1 MEREESRM
9 GTATFQAP
17 RALRGDVR
25 RGLLAGLTPLVRLVI
40 IAGVA
45 LFLTAL
51 ARALT
56 TSLGFFT
63 QQQVSVLVL
72 GAGLLLAIVMFGAG
86 CARALRQGGSVQRA
100 GDASPAAVA
109 LWSLGATALLVLLPV
124 LLALLLPPHPAP

>member
-1 MEREESRM
+1 MQT
-9 GTATFQAP
+9 TAFKAP

-25 RGLLAGLTPLVRLVI
+25 RGLLVGLTPLARLVV

-72 GAGLLLAIVMFGAG
+72 GAGLLLAAVMFGAG
-86 CARALRQGGSVQRA
+86 CVRALRQVGRWQRA
-100 GDASPAAVA
+100 RGAAPATVA
-109 LWSLGATALLVLLPV
+109 LWSLGATALLLLLPV
-124 LLALLLPPHPAP
+124 LLAWLLPQHPAP

>member
-1 MEREESRM
+1 MQ
-9 GTATFQAP
+9 TASFKAT

-25 RGLLAGLTPLVRLVI
+25 RGLLVGLTPLVRLVI

-45 LFLTAL
+45 LLLTAL

-56 TSLGFFT
+56 ASVGFFT
-63 QQQVSVLVL
+63 QQQVTVLVL
-72 GAGLLLAIVMFGAG
+72 GAGLLLAAVMYGAG
-86 CARALRQGGSVQRA
+86 CVRALRQVGTWQRA

-124 LLALLLPPHPAP
+124 LLAWLLPQHPAP